1 MLIWLVGVKGK
12 GSWSWKE
19 KLAEVWHQ
27 GKLTEDAMRERDL
40 DELVA
45 GACVLRSDTAIKQI
59 DKAFITAADDRNEW
73 VT

>member
-1 MLIWLVGVKGK
+1 MVGRGKGK
-12 GSWSWKE
+12 RILELERETSRG
-19 KLAEVWHQ
+19 LASRKIDGGRDE
-27 GKLTEDAMRERDL
+27 RERDL

>member
-1 MLIWLVGVKGK
+1 MVGRGKGK
-12 GSWSWKE
+12 RILELERETSRG
-19 KLAEVWHQ
+19 LASRKIDGGRE
-27 GKLTEDAMRERDL
+27 ERERDL

-45 GACVLRSDTAIKQI
+45 GAGVLRSDTAIKQI